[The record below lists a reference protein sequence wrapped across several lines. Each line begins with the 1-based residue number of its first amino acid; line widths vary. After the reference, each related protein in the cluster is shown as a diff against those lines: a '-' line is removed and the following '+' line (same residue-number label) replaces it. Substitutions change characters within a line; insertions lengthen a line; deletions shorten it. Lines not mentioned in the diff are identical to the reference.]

1 MLDYCLNVHF
11 PDGKEEHLF
20 TCLLA
25 DGSSVFAL
33 EVGHGFWW
41 GKQFGEGERVLESLH
56 PAPWQRSRAH
66 GKPRQEVCSTD
77 GTKNKIAAFKGSWV
91 LAL

>member
-33 EVGHGFWW
+33 EEAE
-41 GKQFGEGERVLESLH
+41 K
-56 PAPWQRSRAH
+56 
-66 GKPRQEVCSTD
+66 
-77 GTKNKIAAFKGSWV
+77 
-91 LAL
+91 AL